1 MAEKVYIE
9 YRIFLLGESQVGKH
23 SIINKINNLPCTQT
37 IKEKKIYKKKKK
49 SKSKENREEI
59 YIIDSDNKFNRNL
72 NNNSDE
78 NNTKKKA
85 SIIKLYNILKY
96 KITLCPF
103 YIKYADKYPLNYTP
117 INDEDSDYEVE
128 LKYKLS
134 FKNLK
139 KNVKVNLFSE
149 ELKLEENFLKDYQIL
164 IKNLFIF
171 VFDLSDF
178 QTFENLIPYYITLN
192 KKYSFQNEENNISC
206 ILIGNKSDKKIILTL
221 EQQKL
226 LDLFIT
232 EKKIPYYEIS
242 TRIYFSFNKFFENIL
257 LENLSQ
263 IDSSFSSNNFVENF
277 KQIFENK
284 SSFNKAER
292 NFNEIKN
299 DVPGPKYNINI
310 YGFDSENERK
320 NSLGNKK
327 LRFKTKIFVNKQ
339 GPIFNRNKSEVN
351 ILKSISDNDK
361 FKPHFSKDMKDCYN
375 KINKGF
381 SFSGSNGQLN
391 FTIDRKEMRKKRN
404 KEFKSSFDSNN
415 ISDLMNEF
423 EKNFKNE
430 KYFENV
436 QKRKLEYQEKIINE
450 KKKKLEKIVKIHQD
464 NLERIKNEK
473 ILSRN
478 NILENKKIMKSK
490 SSPDI
495 FEENDK
501 KNEKEKKERYY
512 NILYLNNKKHIKNL
526 EKIEKKESYSPGPNS
541 YDIRGDLLNINKGK
555 TILGKRSN
563 SIIGKLDI
571 PFSTFKSSFE
581 QILEKK
587 SNLKRTYQER
597 FPKIIIEPKINK
609 NYIDE
614 EIWKK
619 WEKNKLMENNEKLK
633 LFLDD
638 RKDYYNRQK
647 ELYKQIKEEKEK
659 RHKEI
664 INYLNKKGHLIG
676 NEINYNQIEEKSP
689 SYSILG
695 KHYIKERSDDDF
707 EKDFNLDDNYENLF
721 EKNKSL
727 NPNYFIGKDN
737 YPSYSFNK
745 SQRFP
750 KEKIEYYYN
759 QKNSLFEN
767 GNFSLKDK
775 EDFSKKEPYSYNDQR
790 GNYFF
795 NSNSPAPG
803 QYKIKS
809 QFDKLVEEGKEKNE
823 NKMKIMK
830 KNHSY
835 LNFS

>member
-1 MAEKVYIE
+1 
-9 YRIFLLGESQVGKH
+9 
-23 SIINKINNLPCTQT
+23 
-37 IKEKKIYKKKKK
+37 
-49 SKSKENREEI
+49 
-59 YIIDSDNKFNRNL
+59 
-72 NNNSDE
+72 
-78 NNTKKKA
+78 
-85 SIIKLYNILKY
+85 
-96 KITLCPF
+96 
-103 YIKYADKYPLNYTP
+103 
-117 INDEDSDYEVE
+117 
-128 LKYKLS
+128 
-134 FKNLK
+134 
-139 KNVKVNLFSE
+139 
-149 ELKLEENFLKDYQIL
+149 
-164 IKNLFIF
+164 
-171 VFDLSDF
+171 
-178 QTFENLIPYYITLN
+178 
-192 KKYSFQNEENNISC
+192 
-206 ILIGNKSDKKIILTL
+206 
-221 EQQKL
+221 
-226 LDLFIT
+226 
-232 EKKIPYYEIS
+232 
-242 TRIYFSFNKFFENIL
+242 
-257 LENLSQ
+257 
-263 IDSSFSSNNFVENF
+263 
-277 KQIFENK
+277 
-284 SSFNKAER
+284 
-292 NFNEIKN
+292 
-299 DVPGPKYNINI
+299 
-310 YGFDSENERK
+310 
-320 NSLGNKK
+320 
-327 LRFKTKIFVNKQ
+327 
-339 GPIFNRNKSEVN
+339 
-351 ILKSISDNDK
+351 
-361 FKPHFSKDMKDCYN
+361 MKDCYN

-526 EKIEKKESYSPGPNS
+526 EKIEKKETYSPGPNS
-541 YDIRGDLLNINKGK
+541 YDIRGDLLNVNKGK

-619 WEKNKLMENNEKLK
+619 WEKNKLMENNDKLK

-830 KNHSY
+830 NNHSY

>member
-1 MAEKVYIE
+1 
-9 YRIFLLGESQVGKH
+9 
-23 SIINKINNLPCTQT
+23 
-37 IKEKKIYKKKKK
+37 
-49 SKSKENREEI
+49 
-59 YIIDSDNKFNRNL
+59 
-72 NNNSDE
+72 
-78 NNTKKKA
+78 
-85 SIIKLYNILKY
+85 
-96 KITLCPF
+96 
-103 YIKYADKYPLNYTP
+103 
-117 INDEDSDYEVE
+117 
-128 LKYKLS
+128 
-134 FKNLK
+134 
-139 KNVKVNLFSE
+139 
-149 ELKLEENFLKDYQIL
+149 
-164 IKNLFIF
+164 
-171 VFDLSDF
+171 
-178 QTFENLIPYYITLN
+178 
-192 KKYSFQNEENNISC
+192 
-206 ILIGNKSDKKIILTL
+206 
-221 EQQKL
+221 
-226 LDLFIT
+226 
-232 EKKIPYYEIS
+232 
-242 TRIYFSFNKFFENIL
+242 
-257 LENLSQ
+257 
-263 IDSSFSSNNFVENF
+263 
-277 KQIFENK
+277 
-284 SSFNKAER
+284 
-292 NFNEIKN
+292 
-299 DVPGPKYNINI
+299 
-310 YGFDSENERK
+310 
-320 NSLGNKK
+320 
-327 LRFKTKIFVNKQ
+327 
-339 GPIFNRNKSEVN
+339 
-351 ILKSISDNDK
+351 
-361 FKPHFSKDMKDCYN
+361 
-375 KINKGF
+375 
-381 SFSGSNGQLN
+381 
-391 FTIDRKEMRKKRN
+391 
-404 KEFKSSFDSNN
+404 
-415 ISDLMNEF
+415 
-423 EKNFKNE
+423 
-430 KYFENV
+430 
-436 QKRKLEYQEKIINE
+436 
-450 KKKKLEKIVKIHQD
+450 
-464 NLERIKNEK
+464 
-473 ILSRN
+473 
-478 NILENKKIMKSK
+478 MKSK

-526 EKIEKKESYSPGPNS
+526 EKIEKKETYSPGPNS
-541 YDIRGDLLNINKGK
+541 YDIRGDLLNVNKGK

-830 KNHSY
+830 NNHSY

>member
-1 MAEKVYIE
+1 M
-9 YRIFLLGESQVGKH
+9 
-23 SIINKINNLPCTQT
+23 
-37 IKEKKIYKKKKK
+37 
-49 SKSKENREEI
+49 
-59 YIIDSDNKFNRNL
+59 
-72 NNNSDE
+72 
-78 NNTKKKA
+78 
-85 SIIKLYNILKY
+85 
-96 KITLCPF
+96 
-103 YIKYADKYPLNYTP
+103 
-117 INDEDSDYEVE
+117 
-128 LKYKLS
+128 
-134 FKNLK
+134 
-139 KNVKVNLFSE
+139 
-149 ELKLEENFLKDYQIL
+149 
-164 IKNLFIF
+164 
-171 VFDLSDF
+171 
-178 QTFENLIPYYITLN
+178 
-192 KKYSFQNEENNISC
+192 
-206 ILIGNKSDKKIILTL
+206 
-221 EQQKL
+221 
-226 LDLFIT
+226 
-232 EKKIPYYEIS
+232 
-242 TRIYFSFNKFFENIL
+242 
-257 LENLSQ
+257 
-263 IDSSFSSNNFVENF
+263 
-277 KQIFENK
+277 FENK

-478 NILENKKIMKSK
+478 NILENKKIIKSK

-541 YDIRGDLLNINKGK
+541 YDIRGDLLNVNKGK

-830 KNHSY
+830 NNHSY